1 MYPEIV
7 RSPHFYLDKQ
17 GQFFSEAIT
26 FILTGEHFRYLYNI
40 FHSKYLLISLSTSMQ
55 VEDWENRTNIIQL
68 NSSDEMHTILNVY
81 ALIYFCKLFN
91 GCNSIPYDFWL
102 IKSLH

>member
-7 RSPHFYLDKQ
+7 RSPQFYLDEQ
-17 GQFFSEAIT
+17 GQFFPEAIT

-55 VEDWENRTNIIQL
+55 VEDWRTEQI
-68 NSSDEMHTILNVY
+68 
-81 ALIYFCKLFN
+81 
-91 GCNSIPYDFWL
+91 
-102 IKSLH
+102 